1 MRKYLPKSAALAA
14 LRLFTIVFCL
24 GVSLAARIY
33 LYSFN
38 ILMLIL
44 IAVFWTAGVFL
55 AFVYLPVLFS
65 RTVIYISKTEIALHS
80 GVIFRRRELM
90 RMSAVQ
96 YVTRV
101 SLPFSRALG
110 FNFLV
115 VRGLGGSI
123 ILPFL
128 RYEDCQ
134 EILLTLHSK
143 ISEDGAVPPDGDAGK
158 EE

>member
-1 MRKYLPKSAALAA
+1 M
-14 LRLFTIVFCL
+14 
-24 GVSLAARIY
+24 
-33 LYSFN
+33 
-38 ILMLIL
+38 
-44 IAVFWTAGVFL
+44 
-55 AFVYLPVLFS
+55 
-65 RTVIYISKTEIALHS
+65 
-80 GVIFRRRELM
+80 
-90 RMSAVQ
+90 Q